1 MRFSKKNI
9 QTIIDIGLA
18 VIAILAIKSL
28 LQDDSGS
35 VVSNQGARVLED
47 EDLMLALDEQLS
59 KNDESQETK
68 FSEVIIDLD

>member
-18 VIAILAIKSL
+18 TIAILAIKSL